1 MTGRRPVTFVRPTL
15 AVAAACVVLLAA
27 GPSMAAGDVE
37 ALKSPGFSFQGPFGT
52 YDRGEL
58 QRGFQVYQEVCSA
71 CHSLKYFAFRNLR
84 SIGFDEVQAKA
95 IAAQYEVMGGPD
107 EEGEMFERPA
117 VLADF
122 MPAPFANDNAARAAN
137 NGALPPDLSLI
148 VKARAG
154 GEDYVYSLL
163 TGYADPPA
171 DVELGEGMDYNPY
184 FGGGQIAMPPPLLE
198 DGVEYA
204 DGTKASV
211 DQMAR
216 DVTTFLTW
224 AAEPDM
230 EARKRMGI
238 KVMVFL
244 VLMTVLL
251 YMVKRKVWSDVH

>member
-37 ALKSPGFSFQGPFGT
+37 APKSPGFSFQGPFGT

-137 NGALPPDLSLI
+137 NGALPPD
-148 VKARAG
+148 
-154 GEDYVYSLL
+154 
-163 TGYADPPA
+163 PPA

-184 FGGGQIAMPPPLLE
+184 FGGSQIAMPPPLLE

>member
-15 AVAAACVVLLAA
+15 AVAAACVALLTA

-37 ALKSPGFSFQGPFGT
+37 APKSPGFSFQGPFGT

-84 SIGFDEVQAKA
+84 SIGFDEAQAKA

-117 VLADF
+117 VLSDF
-122 MPAPFANDNAARAAN
+122 IPAPFANDNAARAAN
-137 NGALPPDLSLI
+137 NGSLPPDLSLI

-184 FGGGQIAMPPPLLE
+184 FSGGQIAMPPPLLE

-251 YMVKRKVWSDVH
+251 YMVKRKVWRDVH